1 MTENSKGKVVSV
13 NGNLLAVEFDGDVSM
28 NEICYV
34 KVGGAALKSEVIRI
48 RGTTAQVQVYEMTDG
63 IQCGDEVEFT
73 GEMLSAL
80 LGPGLLGQ
88 IYDGLQNPLPALAE
102 KAGWFLERGVYAD
115 ALDTEKKWEFT
126 PAAQPGAVLH
136 AGRGHR
142 QRAGGRFHPQD
153 IRPLFPA
160 GQLHAEICCAEGRIH
175 H

>member
-34 KVGGAALKSEVIRI
+34 RVGGAALKSEVIRI

-102 KAGWFLERGVYAD
+102 KAGWFLERGVYAG
-115 ALDTEKKWEFT
+115 ALDTEKNGNSPPPPSPARCCT
-126 PAAQPGAVLH
+126 PARPSAAC
-136 AGRGHR
+136 R
-142 QRAGGRFHPQD
+142 RALLPTRYSSP
-153 IRPLFPA
+153 FPCWA
-160 GQLHAEICCAEGRIH
+160 ATR
-175 H
+175 